1 MRSCIEINKIFL
13 FKSCITCFCGSFEIL
28 ANKYNLQEEEIKILR
43 KQLSNLKDEFTRV
56 LKSDSQVANFQ
67 L

>member
-1 MRSCIEINKIFL
+1 
-13 FKSCITCFCGSFEIL
+13 L
-28 ANKYNLQEEEIKILR
+28 ANKLNLQEEEVKNLR

-56 LKSDSQVANFQ
+56 LKSDSQVIIF